1 MDKKKLLY
9 IVPHLSTGGL
19 PQYLLKQIQSFKDEF
34 EIVVVEYNCVSMDFV
49 VQRNKIKELC
59 EVITIGEHKS
69 DVVGIIRK
77 EQPHIVHFQEIPET
91 FVDKQYLNQIF
102 DNGRDYNIVI
112 TTHSSYTEPKEL
124 IYTADKFVLV
134 SEWSR
139 KRFANYFTEIECD
152 IWEYPIEYWNGD
164 KDEAKQIV
172 GFDKEYKHILHVGLF
187 TDGKNQGD
195 IFELAKLCEKENYKV
210 KFHFVGNQAGNFQF
224 YWGPLMENKPNNC
237 IIWGERDDTEK
248 FYKAADLFYF
258 PSKWELNPLAVKEA
272 LSYRLP
278 LFLKKLH
285 TYENYYDGISTYISD
300 NQQENLQNI
309 VKELNLEKVIYNN
322 LIKRPNL
329 LKPSFSVNF
338 VDGPYLDVK
347 SPTTEEYEIRFIDKN
362 TNNLDFTTKLK
373 DGHWAKA
380 GRKYYVNWRIEAY
393 SGKNL
398 IFEHN
403 FNPKGKRVYI
413 ALESKSL
420 GDTLAWFPIAEE
432 FRKKWDCEVIVSTF
446 SNQFFKEQYPQLQFI
461 EPGETVPNLYA
472 MYRIGWFYKD
482 DTSPDIDL
490 AKVPND
496 FKQYPLQKTA
506 TDILGLEYIEVRPKL
521 KTMYELVQKYK
532 TNTQQWLKNVS
543 DEIFNQKE
551 YVYKEISVQP
561 NDVVVDLGANIGLFA
576 AYSVSKG
583 ARKVYSVEPFQP
595 YIEMMDNNL
604 TSLKEKVQIV
614 PYAISDENGVSEIVV
629 NYDDNTILS
638 NVYSDRNWKIDA
650 DKKYEIKTIDFD
662 TLLTKYDINT
672 INYLKVDIEGSE
684 YQLFNSINKNVLK
697 GRVEKIAI
705 EYHWSY
711 NNESQSIIDKLKK
724 CGHVVY
730 SFETNSVNKC
740 GKIYSY
746 NPSIYK
752 NKKQISIGIH
762 GTAQSKYWN
771 NDGGWQKVVDWLND
785 KGYKVVLLSR
795 EGDGY
800 MGNNHPTG
808 ITQLPNGPIENV
820 IEELQKSE
828 AFIGIGS
835 GLSWVSWATK
845 TPTILISGF
854 SEGFAETGLDT
865 YRITAPQNKCSGC
878 FNRYRLDAGDWNW
891 CPDHKG
897 TERQFECSKS
907 IEYTEVIKMLKKVLD

>member
-9 IVPHLSTGGL
+9 IVPHLSTGGM

-34 EIVVVEYNCVSMDFV
+34 KIVVVEYNCVSMDFV

-69 DVVGIIRK
+69 DVVGIVRK
-77 EQPHIVHFQEIPET
+77 EQPHIIHFQEIPET
-91 FVDKQYLNQIF
+91 FVDKQYLNEIF
-102 DNGRDYNIVI
+102 DNGRNYNIII
-112 TTHSSYTEPKEL
+112 TTHSSYTEPKDL
-124 IYTADKFVLV
+124 LYTADKFVLV

-139 KRFANYFTEIECD
+139 KKFAKYFTHIDCD
-152 IWEYPIEYWNGD
+152 IWEYPIEYWDGD
-164 KDEAKQIV
+164 KDEAKKVV

-195 IFELAKLCEKENYKV
+195 IFELARLCEKENYKV

-224 YWGPLMENKPNNC
+224 YWGPLMENKPDNC
-237 IIWGERDDTEK
+237 IIWGEQSDTEK
-248 FYKAADLFYF
+248 FYKGADLFYF

-285 TYENYYDGISTYISD
+285 TYENYYDGVATYISD
-300 NQQENLQNI
+300 NQKVNLENI
-309 VKELNLEKVIYNN
+309 VKELKPEKVIYNN

-329 LKPSFSVNF
+329 LKPTFDVNF

-347 SPTTEEYEIRFIDKN
+347 SPTTDEYEVKFINKD
-362 TNNLDFTTKLK
+362 TNGLEFTTKLK

-380 GRKYYVNWRIEAY
+380 GKKYFVNWKIEVY
-393 SGKNL
+393 KDNIL
-398 IFEHN
+398 VYEHDYDAT
-403 FNPKGKRVYI
+403 GKRVYI

-432 FRKKWDCEVIVSTF
+432 FRKKWNCDVIVSTF

-461 EPGETVPNLYA
+461 EPGETAPNLYA

-482 DTSPDIDL
+482 DTSAEYDN
-490 AKVPND
+490 AKVPTD
-496 FKQYPLQKTA
+496 FKQHPLQKTA
-506 TDILGLEYIEVRPKL
+506 TDILGLEYKEVRPLLKL
-521 KTMYELVQKYK
+521 
-532 TNTQQWLKNVS
+532 NT
-543 DEIFNQKE
+543 
-551 YVYKEISVQP
+551 
-561 NDVVVDLGANIGLFA
+561 
-576 AYSVSKG
+576 
-583 ARKVYSVEPFQP
+583 
-595 YIEMMDNNL
+595 
-604 TSLKEKVQIV
+604 
-614 PYAISDENGVSEIVV
+614 
-629 NYDDNTILS
+629 
-638 NVYSDRNWKIDA
+638 
-650 DKKYEIKTIDFD
+650 EIK
-662 TLLTKYDINT
+662 
-672 INYLKVDIEGSE
+672 
-684 YQLFNSINKNVLK
+684 
-697 GRVEKIAI
+697 REKQIAI
-705 EYHWSY
+705 A
-711 NNESQSIIDKLKK
+711 
-724 CGHVVY
+724 
-730 SFETNSVNKC
+730 
-740 GKIYSY
+740 
-746 NPSIYK
+746 
-752 NKKQISIGIH
+752 IH

-771 NDGGWQKVVDWLND
+771 NDGGWQKVVDWLNN

-808 ITQLPNGPIENV
+808 ITQLPNGPIDNV

-865 YRITAPQNKCSGC
+865 YRITAPQTKCSGC

>member
-9 IVPHLSTGGL
+9 IVPHLSTGGM

-91 FVDKQYLNQIF
+91 FVDKQYLNEIF
-102 DNGRDYNIVI
+102 DNGRNYNIVI

-139 KRFANYFTEIECD
+139 KRFANYFTEIQCD

-195 IFELAKLCEKENYKV
+195 IFELARLCEKENYKV

-237 IIWGERDDTEK
+237 IIWGEQNDTEK

-272 LSYRLP
+272 ISYNLP

-285 TYENYYDGISTYISD
+285 TYEDYYDDVATYTSD
-300 NQQENLQNI
+300 NQQENLQNL
-309 VKELNLEKVIYNN
+309 VKVLKPKKVIYNN
-322 LIKRPNL
+322 LMKRPNL
-329 LKPSFSVNF
+329 LKPIFSVNF
-338 VDGPYLDVK
+338 VDGGYIDVK
-347 SPTTEEYEIRFIDKN
+347 SPTDDTYKVKFTNKSTNEIEFATE
-362 TNNLDFTTKLK
+362 LK
-373 DGHWAKA
+373 DGYWAKT
-380 GRKYYVNWRIEAY
+380 GKRYYIDWKVQVYKQNT
-393 SGKNL
+393 L
-398 IFEHN
+398 LFEHD

-420 GDTLAWFPIAEE
+420 GDTLAWFPYAEE

-446 SNQFFKEQYPQLQFI
+446 LNDYFKEQYPQLQFI

-472 MYRIGWFYKD
+472 MYRIGWYYKD
-482 DTSPDIDL
+482 DNSTEFDTTRI
-490 AKVPND
+490 AID
-496 FKQYPLQKTA
+496 FKKEPLQKTA
-506 TDILGLEYIEVRPKL
+506 TSILGLEYNEVRPLLKL
-521 KTMYELVQKYK
+521 
-532 TNTQQWLKNVS
+532 NQQIK
-543 DEIFNQKE
+543 
-551 YVYKEISVQP
+551 
-561 NDVVVDLGANIGLFA
+561 
-576 AYSVSKG
+576 
-583 ARKVYSVEPFQP
+583 
-595 YIEMMDNNL
+595 
-604 TSLKEKVQIV
+604 KEKQV
-614 PYAISDENGVSEIVV
+614 AI
-629 NYDDNTILS
+629 
-638 NVYSDRNWKIDA
+638 A
-650 DKKYEIKTIDFD
+650 
-662 TLLTKYDINT
+662 
-672 INYLKVDIEGSE
+672 
-684 YQLFNSINKNVLK
+684 
-697 GRVEKIAI
+697 
-705 EYHWSY
+705 
-711 NNESQSIIDKLKK
+711 
-724 CGHVVY
+724 
-730 SFETNSVNKC
+730 
-740 GKIYSY
+740 
-746 NPSIYK
+746 
-752 NKKQISIGIH
+752 IH

-771 NDGGWQKVVDWLND
+771 NSGGWQKVVDWLNGE
-785 KGYKVVLLSR
+785 GYKVILLSR

-820 IEELQKSE
+820 IEELQKSKV
-828 AFIGIGS
+828 FIGIGS

-854 SEGFAETGLDT
+854 SEGYSETQLDT
-865 YRITAPQNKCSGC
+865 FRITAPNKKCSGC
-878 FNRYRLDAGDWNW
+878 FNRHKLDPGDWNW